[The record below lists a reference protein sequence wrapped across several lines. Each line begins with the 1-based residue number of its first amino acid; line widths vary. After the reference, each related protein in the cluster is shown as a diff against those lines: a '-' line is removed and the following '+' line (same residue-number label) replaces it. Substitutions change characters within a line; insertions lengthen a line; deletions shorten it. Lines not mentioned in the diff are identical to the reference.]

1 MTEQLLVGLAA
12 VLVLGTLAQWLAWRL
27 RLPSILLLLLAGF
40 VAGPVTH
47 VLNPDELLGDLLF
60 PAVSL
65 SVAIILFEGGTSLNL
80 RELREVGQV
89 VRRLVSVGVVVTW
102 AIGTAAA
109 YFLLNMPLE
118 LSLLL
123 GAILVVSGPTVMMPL
138 LRHVRPTKRVS
149 SALKWEGI
157 LIDPVGATLAVLV
170 FEVILAGEALETVP
184 LALVSGVIRT
194 VIIGGVAGVLGAVLL
209 YLPLR
214 RYLIPDSLQTTVTL
228 MMVVAAFVASN
239 HFQPE
244 SGLLTVTVMGVILA
258 NQRAINIRGIVK
270 FKENLV
276 TVLLSS
282 IFILLAARV
291 QMSDISQLGL
301 NSLLFLAVLIF
312 IARPLTAFVS
322 TIGSE
327 MTWRERAFLGWLAPR
342 GIVAAAVSAIF
353 ALELS
358 HIGYA
363 GAEALMPVTLLV
375 IVGTVSIYGLSAAY
389 VARWLKVSQ
398 PEPQGV
404 LMVGAHPWAREIAL
418 ALKDNGITVL
428 LVDSNWG
435 NIHAA
440 RMLGLSTYYGNVL
453 SEDTMEDIP
462 LDGIGRLMALTR
474 NDEVN
479 ALADIQFRELFGS
492 ADVYQLAPEDT
503 KQARRQTI
511 SNELSGRILFG
522 PRVTHSYL
530 NKLLDD
536 GMEIKSTPITQKFTF
551 DEFKATYGE
560 DAIPLF
566 AVGPQRSLEIF
577 TVDIRPQPLPGYT
590 VISLVKELPVNTPG
604 NPQSVE
610 TAN

>member
-474 NDEVN
+474 NDEV
-479 ALADIQFRELFGS
+479 
-492 ADVYQLAPEDT
+492 
-503 KQARRQTI
+503 
-511 SNELSGRILFG
+511 
-522 PRVTHSYL
+522 
-530 NKLLDD
+530 
-536 GMEIKSTPITQKFTF
+536 
-551 DEFKATYGE
+551 
-560 DAIPLF
+560 
-566 AVGPQRSLEIF
+566 
-577 TVDIRPQPLPGYT
+577 
-590 VISLVKELPVNTPG
+590 
-604 NPQSVE
+604 
-610 TAN
+610 